1 MATQLFFAD
10 GVNITQ
16 SDNFKSARKI
26 CDLKQTVK

>member
-16 SDNFKSARKI
+16 NGNFKSARKF
-26 CDLKQTVK
+26 CDLKQMVK